1 MVDIRPMR
9 AGDEVDAEAAW
20 DHAYRTLLIE
30 QHLPTF
36 DRTPAFIEHTRLR
49 MAYLRDGDPGGSWV
63 AETDGSIVGIA
74 QAHVR
79 GDRWVLATLGVVPD
93 HQERGVG
100 GALLDLALDYGKT
113 AGIGAIFSSPDPRAV
128 HRYASAGFDLHP
140 TVVALGPARRLL
152 EAPSGVREGAA
163 DDIEVVN
170 AVDRAV
176 RGGTRSADIEFQLG
190 IWRPAAA
197 RQRARLRT
205 HPRRAGM
212 EPCCHWRGH
221 GQPAPPGRRRPLSPR
236 RDGQRVLD
244 HRPPAMGHPGAG
256 LRRRAAVRPRSRHDP
271 RPLGAGAAVLGQR
284 HLRIEHRPRSAWS
297 ERDHPD

>member
-20 DHAYRTLLIE
+20 DHAYRTLLVE

-190 IWRPAAA
+190 SGAQLLLDSERGYALIRGGRVWSLAATGGDTASRLLQAAVARCPHGEMVSVSWITA
-197 RQRARLRT
+197 RQQWAI
-205 HPRRAGM
+205 
-212 EPCCHWRGH
+212 
-221 GQPAPPGRRRPLSPR
+221 
-236 RDGQRVLD
+236 RVLVS
-244 HRPPAMGHPGAG
+244 AG
-256 LRRRAAVRPRSRHDP
+256 VPLFVHEAVMTRGPWEPELPYLAS
-271 RPLGAGAAVLGQR
+271 GIFG
-284 HLRIEHRPRSAWS
+284 
-297 ERDHPD
+297 